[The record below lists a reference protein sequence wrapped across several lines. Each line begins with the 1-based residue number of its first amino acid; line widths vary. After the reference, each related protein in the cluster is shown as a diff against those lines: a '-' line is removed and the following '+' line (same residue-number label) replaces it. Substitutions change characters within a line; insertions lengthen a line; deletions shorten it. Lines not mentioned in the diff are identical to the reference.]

1 MLVYGVPV
9 IILVVSTMLFLNAG
23 FSEGKAVIFS
33 LLIMAVWFLVVFAAE
48 KAGLFK
54 KHILAQITEIL

>member
-1 MLVYGVPV
+1 MNRRTSLKFE
-9 IILVVSTMLFLNAG
+9 IL
-23 FSEGKAVIFS
+23 FSVIFS